1 MDLRILI
8 DSLTDWWENNNEK
21 VGNCKSFYFF
31 FILMKILLNFK
42 LILKR
47 MLEIE
52 LKTNILVKKSK
63 LIKDILTDF

>member
-1 MDLRILI
+1 MKRLEIV
-8 DSLTDWWENNNEK
+8 K
-21 VGNCKSFYFF
+21 VFNFL
-31 FILMKILLNFK
+31 ILMKILLNFK